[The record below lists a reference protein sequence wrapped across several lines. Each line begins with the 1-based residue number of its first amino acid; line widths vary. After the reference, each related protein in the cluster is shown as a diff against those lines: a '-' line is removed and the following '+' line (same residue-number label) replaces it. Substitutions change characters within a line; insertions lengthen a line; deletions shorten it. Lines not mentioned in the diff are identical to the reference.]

1 MPQNISGSEIR
12 GKEFNKI
19 LSGYNKKEVEAF
31 LEMLAN
37 QIESLERKIKAQ
49 QREIE
54 DRDQKLDNI
63 EEQKDLAQAHS
74 HSCRKTQRRYVEKCR

>member
-1 MPQNISGSEIR
+1 
-12 GKEFNKI
+12 
-19 LSGYNKKEVEAF
+19 
-31 LEMLAN
+31 MLAN